1 MKTMKDD
8 IIDLLKVGFVN
19 SIAFIGA
26 NSVNVELV
34 LKYTLYLLS
43 IVYTAFKIIKM
54 IADRIEDK
62 RSKKEIKKEV

>member
-1 MKTMKDD
+1 MKMKTMKDD

-26 NSVNVELV
+26 NSVNVELM
-34 LKYTLYLLS
+34 LKYTLYMLS

-54 IADRIEDK
+54 IADRIEHQK
-62 RSKKEIKKEV
+62 SKKRN